1 MGMLFNHWQ
10 YLSISHKWHHHKIS
24 IISNHQCHHQVEVQ
38 EEVFQFI
45 IHKLHKAVHHLNQ
58 LTTATLTQMLHQL
71 IIQVNLQLITL
82 DNLQLLIQMLRH
94 QDMDN
99 QWDKLFQ
106 FINHRLEQI

>member
-1 MGMLFNHWQ
+1 M
-10 YLSISHKWHHHKIS
+10 
-24 IISNHQCHHQVEVQ
+24 
-38 EEVFQFI
+38 FQLI

-58 LTTATLTQMLHQL
+58 LTTVTLTQMLHQL

-106 FINHRLEQI
+106 FINHKLEQI